1 MIRRTFLAVGA
12 GSVPIASAAA
22 LTVDTPLDGLLG
34 PTRGEGDPVAVEPTV
49 DDERVEYLE
58 ATDEVRFPTAMAGDR
73 VIERATESF
82 EWFAKWEA
90 ASAGNDAVTAAVERR
105 TEPADNFGG
114 GVTGDGSDP
123 VVSVTFYPPKTG
135 DAAGGPS
142 VGFGEPVAATP
153 RAVRATVTPASAERT
168 FQGALPVVV
177 ERASRP
183 VPL

>member
-1 MIRRTFLAVGA
+1 MNRRTFLAVGA
-12 GSVPIASAAA
+12 GSVPVAGAAA
-22 LTVDTPLDGLLG
+22 LTVDAPLDGLLG

-49 DDERVEYLE
+49 DDGRVEYLE
-58 ATDEVRFPTAMAGDR
+58 ATDEVRFPTAMAGDT

-105 TEPADNFGG
+105 TEPAENFGG

-123 VVSVTFYPPKTG
+123 VVSVAFYAPKKG
-135 DAAGGPS
+135 EASEPS
-142 VGFGEPVAATP
+142 VGFGELVAATP
-153 RAVRATVTPASAERT
+153 RAVRATVTLASAGRT
-168 FQGALPVVV
+168 FRGTLPVIV